1 MSWALANRINQNE
14 NREPAKQYRIN
25 AYSFE
30 VKMRGGPE
38 WQSGRVFALNAF
50 QAVSLLSARGD
61 IAEVYYLKRLRG
73 DWSSVSKQVVQ
84 FDNEFKAA

>member
-1 MSWALANRINQNE
+1 MSYALANRINQNE

-38 WQSGRVFALNAF
+38 WKSGRVLALNAF
-50 QAVSLLSARGD
+50 QAVSLLSSRGD
-61 IAEVYYLKRLRG
+61 ISEVYYLKRLRG
-73 DWSSVSKQVVQ
+73 DWSNVSKQVVQ